1 MSLPVPTL
9 FRSLAVVILCG
20 LFPAEGFS
28 DDSFS
33 DDAVVVLPESFTLD
47 FQGARQQLLLE
58 KQDENRYLGPVEG
71 TVTWGSSNPQV
82 VKTVDRQAV
91 AVGNGKATLTA
102 TWQGRT
108 ATAEVEVRGAEQAA
122 EWEFRRHVL
131 PILAKRGCNSG
142 ACHGALAGKGGF
154 RLSLRG
160 YDPMSDHWTITREA
174 RGRRIEPGD
183 PGRSLLLA
191 KPSGGVPH
199 KGGLRFD
206 VDSPD
211 YRVLSAWIMAGA
223 ETPQAEDPELVSVDV
238 LPAKVTLQPGEAQPL
253 IVTAHY
259 TDGRREDVT
268 RWAKFSATNATV
280 ATVSPEGLVSVIGY
294 GQGAVA
300 VWFSS
305 RIVLAQITSPYAYD
319 VDPESYRQSPQ
330 RNFIDAL
337 VLEKLASLNLAPSPR
352 AGDEEFLRR
361 VYLDT
366 IGTLPTL
373 EETRAFLDE
382 GNSGETEQA
391 QGQKRDRLIDSLL
404 DREEFVDYWTY
415 KWSDLLLVN
424 GRRLRPK
431 AVKAYY
437 EWIRSQVE
445 QNRPW
450 DEIVRQIITA
460 TGGSYSN
467 GATNFYALHQTPE
480 DMSENIS
487 QAFLGLSIGCAK
499 CHDHP
504 LEKWT
509 NDQYYAMANLF
520 ARVRSKGWGGDPRS
534 GQGLRTLY
542 SAPKG
547 ELVQPRTG
555 KPQPPAPLDSEPL
568 AFEDPSDRRLALAD
582 WVTAAENP
590 YFSRAIANR
599 IWANFFAVGL
609 VDPTDD
615 LRVSNPASNE
625 KLLAAL
631 ADWLVE
637 HDFDIKELMRL
648 ILQSETYQR
657 SSVPLAEN
665 QDDQRFYSRYYPR
678 RLMAEVLYD
687 AIAQVSEV
695 PGKFTHLAYDGAD
708 TEETKEYPEGT
719 RAIEL
724 YDSAVI
730 APFLKT
736 FGRNERNI
744 TCECERTNT
753 PSLIQVLH
761 INNGNTVNERLRD
774 EKSCVGKALA
784 DGTDDETLLEQAFLS
799 TLARR
804 PRSREKEQLLETLR
818 SGPQESRRE
827 LVEDLYWGLMS
838 SREFLFN
845 H

>member
-1 MSLPVPTL
+1 
-9 FRSLAVVILCG
+9 
-20 LFPAEGFS
+20 
-28 DDSFS
+28 
-33 DDAVVVLPESFTLD
+33 
-47 FQGARQQLLLE
+47 
-58 KQDENRYLGPVEG
+58 
-71 TVTWGSSNPQV
+71 
-82 VKTVDRQAV
+82 
-91 AVGNGKATLTA
+91 
-102 TWQGRT
+102 
-108 ATAEVEVRGAEQAA
+108 
-122 EWEFRRHVL
+122 
-131 PILAKRGCNSG
+131 
-142 ACHGALAGKGGF
+142 
-154 RLSLRG
+154 
-160 YDPMSDHWTITREA
+160 MSDHWTITREA

-238 LPAKVTLQPGEAQPL
+238 LPAKVTLQPAEVQQL

-504 LEKWT
+504 LENGPTINTTQW
-509 NDQYYAMANLF
+509 QIYSRAF
-520 ARVRSKGWGGDPRS
+520 AAKVGVGTREVARACGPSTPPRRES
-534 GQGLRTLY
+534 WY
-542 SAPKG
+542 NP
-547 ELVQPRTG
+547 
-555 KPQPPAPLDSEPL
+555 
-568 AFEDPSDRRLALAD
+568 ALA
-582 WVTAAENP
+582 
-590 YFSRAIANR
+590 SRNR
-599 IWANFFAVGL
+599 
-609 VDPTDD
+609 
-615 LRVSNPASNE
+615 R
-625 KLLAAL
+625 
-631 ADWLVE
+631 
-637 HDFDIKELMRL
+637 H
-648 ILQSETYQR
+648 R
-657 SSVPLAEN
+657 SIPNHSL
-665 QDDQRFYSRYYPR
+665 
-678 RLMAEVLYD
+678 
-687 AIAQVSEV
+687 
-695 PGKFTHLAYDGAD
+695 
-708 TEETKEYPEGT
+708 
-719 RAIEL
+719 
-724 YDSAVI
+724 
-730 APFLKT
+730 LKT
-736 FGRNERNI
+736 PATAGWPWPI
-744 TCECERTNT
+744 
-753 PSLIQVLH
+753 
-761 INNGNTVNERLRD
+761 G
-774 EKSCVGKALA
+774 
-784 DGTDDETLLEQAFLS
+784 
-799 TLARR
+799 
-804 PRSREKEQLLETLR
+804 
-818 SGPQESRRE
+818 
-827 LVEDLYWGLMS
+827 
-838 SREFLFN
+838 
-845 H
+845 